1 MKEVSKEDLALKN
14 GSIPS
19 ARIKEKKKTMK
30 LKNVPFYLMTV
41 PALLLFAIFH
51 TYPALQGIYYSF
63 TNWDGLSFTYDFV
76 GIKNYVNLFKDLNI
90 LNSYLF
96 TFKFAIISTILVNV
110 LSLLIAIGLNAK
122 IKGKNFFR
130 ATYFLP
136 NVLGVLIVGFI
147 FNFIFSN
154 VIPNLGDKLDI
165 GFLSINILGSD
176 KFAWLGIVI
185 VAVWQ
190 ACAFNVILY
199 LSGLQT
205 VPSELYEA
213 SSLDGANKRQ
223 EFWKITFPMIAP
235 FFTINMVLS
244 MKNFLMVF
252 DQIVALTGGGPGRAT
267 ESISLLIYKGGFQG
281 GEFAYQSA
289 NSVIYFIVIVVISV
303 IQIKVL
309 QKREMDM

>member
-1 MKEVSKEDLALKN
+1 MSKEDLALKN

-213 SSLDGANKRQ
+213 SSLDGANKWQ

-281 GEFAYQSA
+281 ESSPTNQPTPLST
-289 NSVIYFIVIVVISV
+289 
-303 IQIKVL
+303 L
-309 QKREMDM
+309 L

>member
-1 MKEVSKEDLALKN
+1 MSREDVVLNNPK
-14 GSIPS
+14 SS
-19 ARIKEKKKTMK
+19 TVTIKKKKTKIKMK
-30 LKNVPFYLMTV
+30 NIHFYLMTI
-41 PALLLFAIFH
+41 PAFILFLTFH

-63 TNWDGLSFTYDFV
+63 TNWDGLSLTYDFV
-76 GIKNYVNLFKDLNI
+76 GLKNYLNIFKDVNV

-96 TFKFAIISTILVNV
+96 TFKFAIVSTILVNII
-110 LSLLIAIGLNAK
+110 SLAVAMGLNSK
-122 IKGKNFFR
+122 IKGRNFFR
-130 ATYFLP
+130 AVYFLP

-154 VIPNLGDKLDI
+154 VIPKLGDTWHI
-165 GFLSINILGSD
+165 AFLSNNILGSE
-176 KFAWLGIVI
+176 KMAWIGIVI

-190 ACAFNVILY
+190 ACAFNIILY

-205 VPSELYEA
+205 VPTELYEA
-213 SSLDGANKRQ
+213 SALDGANKWQ

-252 DQIVALTGGGPGRAT
+252 DHVVALTGGGPGRAT
-267 ESISLLIYKGGFQG
+267 ESISLIIYKGGFSG

-289 NSVIYFIVIVVISV
+289 NSVIYLIVIVAIS
-303 IQIKVL
+303 IFQIKVL
-309 QKREMDM
+309 QRREMDM

>member
-1 MKEVSKEDLALKN
+1 MKAEKKRK
-14 GSIPS
+14 
-19 ARIKEKKKTMK
+19 RIKG
-30 LKNVPFYLMTV
+30 KNVAFYVMTV
-41 PALLLFAIFH
+41 PAVLLFAFFH
-51 TYPALQGIYYSF
+51 TLPALQGVYYSF

-76 GIKNYVNLFKDLNI
+76 GLKNYFNLFKDANI

-96 TFKFAIISTILVNV
+96 TFKFAVLATILVNI
-110 LSLLIAIGLNAK
+110 LSLLIAVGLNAK

-130 ATYFLP
+130 GVYFLP
-136 NVLGVLIVGFI
+136 NVLGVLIVGYI
-147 FNFIFSN
+147 FNYIFAN
-154 VIPNLGDKLDI
+154 VIPQMGEKLHI
-165 GFLSINILGSD
+165 GFLSTNILGSENL
-176 KFAWLGIVI
+176 AWIGIVI

-213 SSLDGANKRQ
+213 SSLDGANKWQ

-244 MKNFLMVF
+244 MKSFLMVF
-252 DQIVALTGGGPGRAT
+252 DQVIALTGGGPGRAT
-267 ESISLLIYKGGFQG
+267 ESISVLIYKGGFSG

-289 NSVIYFIVIVVISV
+289 NSVVYFIVIVIISV
-303 IQIKVL
+303 FQIKVL
-309 QKREMDM
+309 QRREMDM

>member
-1 MKEVSKEDLALKN
+1 MSKEELALKN
-14 GSIPS
+14 GSIPT

-96 TFKFAIISTILVNV
+96 TFKFAIISTVLVNV

-122 IKGKNFFR
+122 IKGMNFFR

-213 SSLDGANKRQ
+213 SSLDGANKWQ